1 MAIGCHDLE
10 ISRRKIK
17 LIDSYS
23 PELEAKEI
31 GHGLFG
37 FVLFGGNS
45 KSHPSGTKLKRV
57 DPSELHSFLR
67 FFLDFSHLSHLS
79 RLRCLLGASTP

>member
-1 MAIGCHDLE
+1 
-10 ISRRKIK
+10 
-17 LIDSYS
+17 
-23 PELEAKEI
+23 LEAKEI

-37 FVLFGGNS
+37 FVFGGS

-67 FFLDFSHLSHLS
+67 FFSDFSHLSHLS